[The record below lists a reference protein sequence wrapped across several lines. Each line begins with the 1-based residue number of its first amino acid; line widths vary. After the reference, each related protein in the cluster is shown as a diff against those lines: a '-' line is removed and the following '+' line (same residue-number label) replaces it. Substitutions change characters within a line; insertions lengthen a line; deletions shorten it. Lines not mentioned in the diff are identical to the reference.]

1 RLARILMAIRN
12 NAAAL
17 VFCLG
22 EDADRLGRAKEI
34 VHAQSAGRS
43 SVEIDITEP
52 GVAELC
58 CLFDEAYFVVPGD
71 EEMRKKMEDCMFR
84 RTAYFSKENKVLEV

>member
-1 RLARILMAIRN
+1 
-12 NAAAL
+12 
-17 VFCLG
+17 
-22 EDADRLGRAKEI
+22 
-34 VHAQSAGRS
+34 
-43 SVEIDITEP
+43 VEIDITEP

-71 EEMRKKMEDCMFR
+71 VEMRKKMEDCMFR